1 MAETDVARV
10 VEVFERVGAGW
21 ALVGA
26 HAVGLLTE
34 PRATEDF
41 DFIVEES
48 KLRLVVEGLRDVFG
62 ELDEED
68 VGAAIR
74 LRALNVDLIRS
85 TNHPLFGEAIAQT
98 HKVGDWNIPSAEIV
112 VVLKYLSAVSPW
124 RHIDRRA
131 QDIVDLRRVYRQV
144 GRDNLDVARMIALA
158 ALAYPGAE
166 NEFQRILDLID
177 RGKPIEV

>member
-1 MAETDVARV
+1 M
-10 VEVFERVGAGW
+10 
-21 ALVGA
+21 L
-26 HAVGLLTE
+26 
-34 PRATEDF
+34 
-41 DFIVEES
+41 FIINGS
-48 KLRLVVEGLRDVFG
+48 ALRLPR
-62 ELDEED
+62 
-68 VGAAIR
+68 R
-74 LRALNVDLIRS
+74 LV
-85 TNHPLFGEAIAQT
+85 FGEAIAQT